1 MRMERRVRGVQRGIS
16 AQITDLLAAARLQS
30 VEFHV
35 RPGLPQPLEHFRRP
49 CAGVLFA
56 YVRAVDEKDIRLFS
70 ADGKRRQ
77 DRRKREER
85 SRDAAANLPRFLYSV
100 CHGKST
106 VTLKK

>member
-56 YVRAVDEKDIRLFS
+56 YVRAMDEKDVCLFS
-70 ADGKRRQ
+70 AGDKRQHSRRERQ
-77 DRRKREER
+77 ER
-85 SRDAAANLPRFLYSV
+85 CRDAAANLPRYFLSNSV
-100 CHGKST
+100 HFC
-106 VTLKK
+106 VP